1 MKNKI
6 APFARRRDCIY
17 AFDSSQNGI
26 LFSALGGDLIPH
38 APDQMNSEKSWF
50 ENTGL
55 FTNNKC
61 TFENGIVVNSAKS
74 AYLKTPVTFFGK
86 QQNFTIAETVCITHT
101 KKSTFCF
108 QCGDT
113 ANTWNLICV
122 LLYFTDAKTFRISL
136 WDSAGLRIN
145 VATSGTYE
153 TGWHRVAQTC
163 HFDGTETTVKLF
175 VDGELSSSSTFGLAV
190 FSGTFLTLT
199 SERVTTCHVG
209 DNTAATRNFKFRNF
223 LIFNN
228 ALQDSEVLALLNAMP
243 ETPEKIE
250 KETTYSATLD
260 AVFKNPASYSGTSQE
275 NPVHIVPDPGKV
287 IYYEVNVGSNI
298 IYLDFSAYT
307 TVTVNCSGFTKIND
321 KLYSITG
328 SFYPWITGDNNTL
341 TSIIINQD

>member
-17 AFDSSQNGI
+17 AFDASQNGI

-38 APDQMNSEKSWF
+38 APDQMNPEKSWF

-61 TFENGIVVNSAKS
+61 TFENGIVVTSES
-74 AYLKTPVTFFGK
+74 LAYLKTPVTFSGK
-86 QQNFTIAETVCITHT
+86 QQNFTVAATVCITQT
-101 KKSTFCF
+101 EKSTFCLT
-108 QCGDT
+108 CGDT
-113 ANTWNLICV
+113 VFTSNSICFS
-122 LLYFTDAKTFRISL
+122 LQFQPTKKFRIFL
-136 WDSAGLRIN
+136 QDSADLRVN
-145 VATSGTYE
+145 VDTAGTYE
-153 TGWHRVAQTC
+153 TGWHRVAQTG

-175 VDGELSSSSTFGLAV
+175 VDGEFSSSSTFGSAV

-199 SERVTTCHVG
+199 QPHETKFRVG
-209 DNTAATRNFKFRNF
+209 RNSLPPRSFKFRNF

-243 ETPEKIE
+243 ATPEKIE
-250 KETTYSATLD
+250 QETTYSATLD

-275 NPVHIVPDPGKV
+275 NPIHIVPDPGKE
-287 IYYEVNVGSNI
+287 IYYEVNAGSNI

-328 SFYPWITGDNNTL
+328 SFFPWVVGSKHTL

>member
-17 AFDSSQNGI
+17 AFDASQNGI

-55 FTNNKC
+55 FTNHKC
-61 TFENGIVVNSAKS
+61 TFENGIVVNSATS
-74 AYLKTPVTFFGK
+74 AYLKTPVTFSGK
-86 QQNFTIAETVCITHT
+86 QQNFTIAETVCITQT
-101 KKSTFCF
+101 EKSTFCF
-108 QCGDT
+108 SCGDT
-113 ANTWNLICV
+113 AISLNSICLV
-122 LLYFTDAKTFRISL
+122 IYFTNTKKFRISL
-136 WDSAGLRIN
+136 WDSAGLRVN
-145 VATSGTYE
+145 VETSGTYE

-175 VDGELSSSSTFGLAV
+175 VDGNFSNSSTFGSAV

-287 IYYEVNVGSNI
+287 IYYEVNAGSNI

>member
-17 AFDSSQNGI
+17 AFDASQNGI

-38 APDQMNSEKSWF
+38 APAQMNPEKSWF

-61 TFENGIVVNSAKS
+61 LFENGIVVNSES
-74 AYLKTPVTFFGK
+74 LAYLETPVTFSGK
-86 QQNFTIAETVCITHT
+86 QQNFTVAGTFYIAQTERTTFCLTCGETVFTQNAICFSLQFQTT
-101 KKSTFCF
+101 KKFEIF
-108 QCGDT
+108 
-113 ANTWNLICV
+113 
-122 LLYFTDAKTFRISL
+122 L
-136 WDSAGLRIN
+136 WDSADLRIN
-145 VATSGTYE
+145 LKTSGTYE
-153 TGWHRVAQTC
+153 TGWHRVAQTG

-175 VDGELSSSSTFGLAV
+175 VDGEFSSSSTFGSDV

-199 SERVTTCHVG
+199 PGRVTKCRVG
-209 DNTAATRNFKFRNF
+209 RNSAPPRSVKFRNF
-223 LIFNN
+223 LIFNK

-243 ETPEKIE
+243 ATPEKIE

-275 NPVHIVPDPGKV
+275 NPVHIVPDPGKE
-287 IYYEVNVGSNI
+287 IYYEVSVGSNI

-328 SFYPWITGDNNTL
+328 SFYPWVVGSNHTL